1 MDRWGK
7 PKWARL
13 TFIDDVEWS
22 ESQEAHYD
30 DVWLRP
36 DKPPPQGTARAIKLL
51 MPPPQAPSF
60 RVIFRP
66 ALSAL
71 NGWEEHPEEI
81 ESSALVE
88 VEVQAK
94 LENNWILVDVR
105 NVLPFAELSDYFPPS
120 AEDDIDELLDKLYA
134 STVHVQSKNWHF
146 VHSDIESDAGFWTVF
161 TDDGVTLS
169 ILLYGHYMIGSA
181 PQAYAGNRLLS
192 DEEHQHILGILDERD
207 LES

>member
-1 MDRWGK
+1 M
-7 PKWARL
+7 
-13 TFIDDVEWS
+13 
-22 ESQEAHYD
+22 
-30 DVWLRP
+30 
-36 DKPPPQGTARAIKLL
+36 
-51 MPPPQAPSF
+51 
-60 RVIFRP
+60 
-66 ALSAL
+66 
-71 NGWEEHPEEI
+71 
-81 ESSALVE
+81 
-88 VEVQAK
+88 QAK